1 MFSIQIRVDEG
12 KKEELLEALNG
23 LRQNID
29 FEFQAADEQHK
40 QSVTDP
46 GTDESG
52 KASKPEK
59 RVESTGRTHSSNA
72 TTSSFVVE
80 SSDLE
85 DGGGDG
91 KEKEPT
97 PNEIATKLNWWL
109 DRKGVARVEFAKHIN
124 RSKSTFADM
133 LNHPP
138 GSLPR
143 GFAKEAWLKM
153 HNFLQ
158 DENAQK
164 EFLDK
169 AGNKK
174 GKKRSA
180 SANAEK
186 LEPPKKRQTPATF
199 EKWQTVML
207 DGIFVNCGG
216 RPEKSTIKR
225 ICPTV
230 KLEQRQVNISF

>member
-12 KKEELLEALNG
+12 KIEELLEALSC
-23 LRQNID
+23 LRQNTD
-29 FEFQAADEQHK
+29 FEFQAANEQHK

-59 RVESTGRTHSSNA
+59 RVESTGRTHNSNA
-72 TTSSFVVE
+72 TNSSVVVE

-85 DGGGDG
+85 DGGEDG

-97 PNEIATKLNWWL
+97 PNEIATKLNRWL
-109 DRKGVARVEFAKHIN
+109 DRKGVARGEFAKHIN

-133 LNHPP
+133 L
-138 GSLPR
+138 S
-143 GFAKEAWLKM
+143 
-153 HNFLQ
+153 
-158 DENAQK
+158 
-164 EFLDK
+164 
-169 AGNKK
+169 
-174 GKKRSA
+174 
-180 SANAEK
+180 
-186 LEPPKKRQTPATF
+186 
-199 EKWQTVML
+199 VML

-225 ICPTV
+225 ICPTL